1 MFFVSI
7 DRRWRRDYCRS
18 LVPAS
23 VVASQQLAKEG
34 YVVVD
39 DVLDPARDFAQILA
53 EYNQVLDGITAGLHA
68 VGAIGSTYA
77 ELPFEERLIQ
87 VCSESGQN
95 FPQSFDFTLPQKGIT
110 HETPIHVGP
119 AVFRVLTNTRLLD
132 LVEEI
137 VGPEIYSNPVQHVR
151 MKLPARAVTSG
162 LQHSLVTSVPWH
174 QDNGVIMPEADD
186 ATILTMWMPV
196 NESTLKNGCLQVIPR
211 SHLGDLRP
219 HCPGK
224 STVAIP
230 DHLLPAEG
238 AVPLPMHPGS
248 VLLMHQ
254 RTIHRSLENLTDD
267 QVRISLDLRYQPVGQ
282 ATGRPA
288 FAPAGFIARSCTQ
301 PDHVVSDPAVWAHN
315 WLALRDRLAEEENPT
330 FNRWSADAAVCA

>member
-1 MFFVSI
+1 M
-7 DRRWRRDYCRS
+7 
-18 LVPAS
+18 A
-23 VVASQQLAKEG
+23 ASQQLAEEG

-39 DVLDPARDFAQILA
+39 DVLDPARDFAPLLA
-53 EYNQVLDGITAGLHA
+53 EYNQVLDDISAGLRA
-68 VGAIGSTYA
+68 AGAIRSTYA
-77 ELPFEERLIQ
+77 ELPFEQRLIQ
-87 VCSESGQN
+87 VCAESGRN

-110 HETPIHVGP
+110 YETPIHIGP
-119 AVFRVLTNTRLLD
+119 AVFSVLTNTRLLD
-132 LVEEI
+132 LVEQI

-151 MKLPARAVTSG
+151 MKLPARAVAAG

-186 ATILTMWMPV
+186 ATILTVWMPV
-196 NESTLKNGCLQVIPR
+196 NESTLDNGCLQVIPR
-211 SHLGDLRP
+211 SHLGDLRA

-230 DHLLPAEG
+230 DKLLPAEG
-238 AVPLPMHPGS
+238 AVALPMRPGS

-254 RTIHRSLENLTDD
+254 RTIHSSLENLTDD

-288 FAPAGFIARSCTQ
+288 FASAGFIARSRAL
-301 PDHVVSDPAVWAHN
+301 PEGVVSDPQVWADN
-315 WLALRDRLAEEENPT
+315 WLSLRDRLAEQENPT
-330 FNRWSADAAVCA
+330 FNRWSADAPVCA